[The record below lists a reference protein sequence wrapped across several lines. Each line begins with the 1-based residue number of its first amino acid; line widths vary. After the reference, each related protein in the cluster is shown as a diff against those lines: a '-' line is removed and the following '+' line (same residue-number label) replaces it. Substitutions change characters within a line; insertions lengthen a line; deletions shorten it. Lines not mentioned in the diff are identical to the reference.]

1 MVCTY
6 FLLANI
12 VVFGFGRKNKHV
24 MPDVYEIEG
33 RIQFLPFFAS
43 LEKLVLFIFKN
54 LKHNS

>member
-33 RIQFLPFFAS
+33 RIQFLPFFCLSGKAG
-43 LEKLVLFIFKN
+43 LVYIQK
-54 LKHNS
+54 S